1 MNRSIAIPPM
11 PPTLRAPAYTPLAL
25 AARERFLRDAAAAW
39 ARVGHTITAES
50 LARAADVQARRHGSN
65 GR

>member
-11 PPTLRAPAYTPLAL
+11 PPTLRAPAYTPRAF

-39 ARVGHTITAES
+39 ARAGDTQTALL
-50 LARAADVQARRHGSN
+50 LARDADVQHRRRHPEN
-65 GR
+65 